1 MSNSATAMV
10 FTGAG
15 LPLERREFDIPEP
28 QADEML
34 VRVLGCTLC
43 GSDLHTFEGR
53 RSVAVPTVL
62 GHEILGRI
70 VAVGPDA
77 RPVDST
83 GASLGVGDR
92 VTWSIV
98 ASCGRCHCCQRNLP
112 QKCERM
118 LKYGHEPLRPGG
130 EWTGGLADYCLLAS
144 GTAIVRLPDDL
155 PDEVACPANCATATI
170 AAAVEAAGDLNG
182 RHVLVVGAGLLGLT
196 ACAMARSLGASE
208 VVCLDTNADR
218 LRRAEAFGATR
229 LATSTDLAATVASAT
244 DRRGIDVAFE
254 LSGSP
259 DACESALGS
268 LALGG
273 RLVLVGAVFP
283 TRPIPL
289 LMEQIIR
296 RHLTLTGV
304 HNYAPPHLHRAVSFL
319 ARERQYPFESL
330 VTDWLPLSEAN
341 RAFQLAH
348 NRSHLRMG
356 VRPDE

>member
-1 MSNSATAMV
+1 MV
-10 FTGAG
+10 FTGPG
-15 LPLERREFDIPEP
+15 QPLERCEFDVPALR
-28 QADEML
+28 ADEIL
-34 VRVLGCTLC
+34 VRVMGCTLC

-62 GHEILGRI
+62 GHEILGLI

-77 RPVDST
+77 RPLDST
-83 GASLGVGDR
+83 GVSLGVGDR

-98 ASCGRCHCCQRNLP
+98 ASCGRCYCCQRNLP

-118 LKYGHEPLRPGG
+118 LKYGHEPLQPGD

-144 GTAIVRLPDDL
+144 GTAIVRLPDEL
-155 PDEVACPANCATATI
+155 PDAIVCPANCATATI
-170 AAAVEAAGDLNG
+170 AAAVEAAGDLTG
-182 RHVLVVGAGLLGLT
+182 RRVLVAGAGLLGLT

-229 LATSTDLAATVASAT
+229 LVTSNDLAAVVSSAT
-244 DRRGIDVAFE
+244 DHRGVDVAFE

-268 LALGG
+268 LGLGG
-273 RLVLVGAVFP
+273 RLILVGAVFP
-283 TRPIPL
+283 TRAVPL
-289 LMEQIIR
+289 LMEQVIR

-304 HNYAPPHLHRAVSFL
+304 HNYAPPHLHRAVNFL

-330 VTDWLPLSEAN
+330 VADWLPLSEAN
-341 RAFQLAH
+341 RAFQLAR
-348 NRSHLRMG
+348 NPSHLRVG